1 MIVNGGCPVL
11 DGAAAISI
19 YFLLGISKF
28 LYKNIKIS

>member
-11 DGAAAISI
+11 DGAAAISV
-19 YFLLGISKF
+19 YFLLVISKF